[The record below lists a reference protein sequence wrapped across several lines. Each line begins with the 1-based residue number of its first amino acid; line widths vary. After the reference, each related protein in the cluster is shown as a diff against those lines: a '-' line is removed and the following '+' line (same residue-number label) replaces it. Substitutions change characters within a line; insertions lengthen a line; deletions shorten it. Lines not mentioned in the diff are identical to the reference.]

1 VQGRLDV
8 GMVRGLTLFV
18 GREQAV
24 GLLLERWAEVKE
36 GQGHVILLSGEAGRI
51 GYSKAI
57 LALPLP
63 EHNLRKRP

>member
-1 VQGRLDV
+1 
-8 GMVRGLTLFV
+8 
-18 GREQAV
+18 V